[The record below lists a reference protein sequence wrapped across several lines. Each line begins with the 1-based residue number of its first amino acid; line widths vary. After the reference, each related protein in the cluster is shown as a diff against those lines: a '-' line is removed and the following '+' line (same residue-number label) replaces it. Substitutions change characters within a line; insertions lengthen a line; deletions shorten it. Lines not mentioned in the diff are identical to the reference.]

1 LLRRGFAKTDL
12 MDINDDASVVEEQLN
27 VMLALENARCRV
39 TTPSPFL
46 LHIEF
51 LGDLSGVDI
60 DPLEVEVA
68 SAPPGDWTFDLDLNK
83 YRTIRMYHSG
93 ADNLYWGY
101 LTDRHVIEVTM
112 TEPNLLT
119 YTTEGVRLRDI
130 LCTAERIKSI
140 TVKYDTQIVMHEY
153 LED

>member
-1 LLRRGFAKTDL
+1 
-12 MDINDDASVVEEQLN
+12 
-27 VMLALENARCRV
+27 ML
-39 TTPSPFL
+39 T
-46 LHIEF
+46 IQ
-51 LGDLSGVDI
+51 
-60 DPLEVEVA
+60 
-68 SAPPGDWTFDLDLNK
+68 DLNK